1 MSRKAQGLSINTIVL
16 LILAVLV
23 LVLVI
28 VGFTM
33 GWENLWSLVRG
44 ITPTKNNVDFVVNS
58 CSLQCASQQV
68 NEFCNT
74 KKNVKGG
81 ESLGIPSAEY
91 TCGQLRNFLRGKTP
105 NLDDC
110 VIECK

>member
-1 MSRKAQGLSINTIVL
+1 MSKKAQGLSINTIVL

-28 VGFTM
+28 AGFAM

-44 ITPTKNNVDFVVNS
+44 TASTKSNVDFVVNS

-81 ESLGIPSAEY
+81 ESLGIPTADY
-91 TCGQLRNFLRGKTP
+91 TCSQLRNFLRGKTP
-105 NLDDC
+105 SLDDC